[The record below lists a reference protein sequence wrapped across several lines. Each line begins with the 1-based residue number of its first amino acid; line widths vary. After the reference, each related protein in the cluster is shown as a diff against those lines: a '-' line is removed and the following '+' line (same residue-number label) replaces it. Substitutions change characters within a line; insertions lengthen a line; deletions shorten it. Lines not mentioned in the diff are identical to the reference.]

1 MVIKKI
7 KDKIKLR
14 ETVKSER
21 LDLEADY
28 MHDCFEQTYAG
39 YTARTGCRR
48 RMNYSAKLYSGL

>member
-14 ETVKSER
+14 ETVKAER
-21 LDLEADY
+21 MDLQADF
-28 MHDCFEQTYAG
+28 MQDCAEQTYAG

-48 RMNYSAKLYSGL
+48 RMNYSAKLYSRL